1 MKQKERS
8 TMSWLAEFAGE
19 KKSLYLASVILAII
33 GVACSI
39 VPYII
44 MGDMVAKLVG
54 GNRDGQFYL
63 RDGIIMAV
71 FWIGRVTFHG
81 ISTSCSHKATFH
93 VLATIRKRL
102 CDKLAKVPLGRVKDT
117 PSGSLKNIMVERVD
131 SIETTLAHVL
141 PEFTANLMAPLAVL
155 IYLLIIDWRMGLV
168 SLVTL
173 VLGLFAYMGMMLGY
187 EESYQNTVNKTK
199 ILNDTAVEYI
209 NGIEVIKAFGKAQ
222 KSYEKFE
229 VAAKEGADCYVE
241 WMRRCNV
248 FFCIAMVLA
257 PCTSLA
263 VVPVGGM
270 FYMNGSLTFAELVM
284 CLILSLGLFSPIIT
298 AMSYGDAIARVGTI
312 VGEVVG
318 ILSWEEMERPAN
330 AQEVVKDY
338 SVTLNNVKFGY
349 KEKQVLHGVNLQIKE
364 GTVNALV
371 GPSGSGKSTIAKL
384 IASLWD
390 IKEGSIEI
398 GGVDI
403 RNLPLEEY
411 NRKVAYVSQ
420 DNYLFDD
427 TIREN
432 IRMGN
437 LNATDAQVEEV
448 AKKSG
453 CHDFIMGLEH
463 GYDTVVGSA
472 GGHLSGGE
480 RQRISIARAMLK
492 DAPIVILDE
501 ATAYTDP
508 ENEAVIQ
515 SSVAK
520 LVQGKTLIVIAHR
533 LSTIADADRIFVV
546 EDGRIAEEGTHEQL
560 LENGKL
566 YSKMWKSHIGVK
578 DMGGEAYALPAHGLF
593 QSEQPWADNKR
604 HNKYHGATCR
614 RCHKS
619 RDADKPGNAD
629 NTCYYCYGSL
639 L

>member
-1 MKQKERS
+1 MKKKERR
-8 TMSWLAEFAGE
+8 TVSWLAEFAEE
-19 KKSLYLASVILAII
+19 KRNLYVASVVVAII

-44 MGDMVAKLVG
+44 LGDIVAMLIG
-54 GNRDGQFYL
+54 GNREWQIYVKDGML
-63 RDGIIMAV
+63 MAA
-71 FWIGRVTFHG
+71 FWVGRVIFHG

-102 CDKLAKVPLGRVKDT
+102 CDKLARVPLGCVKDT

-141 PEFTANLMAPLAVL
+141 PEFTANLLAPLSVF
-155 IYLLIIDWRMGLV
+155 IYLLIIDWRMALV
-168 SLVTL
+168 SLITL
-173 VLGLFAYMGMMLGY
+173 AVGMLAFMGEMIGY
-187 EESYQNTVNKTK
+187 EESYQNTINKTK

-222 KSYEKFE
+222 KSYERFE
-229 VAAKEGADCYVE
+229 VAAKEGAECYVG

-257 PCTSLA
+257 PCTTLAVLPIGGIFLMHGSLA
-263 VVPVGGM
+263 
-270 FYMNGSLTFAELVM
+270 FADLVM
-284 CLILSLGLFSPIIT
+284 CLILPLGLVSPIIT
-298 AMSYGDAIARVGTI
+298 MMSYMDDMAKVGTI
-312 VGEVVG
+312 IGEVVG
-318 ILSWEEMERPAN
+318 ILSWEDLERPV
-330 AQEVVKDY
+330 QDKKQVKDY
-338 SVTLNNVKFGY
+338 SISLSGVTFGY
-349 KEKQVLHGVNLQIKE
+349 HEKEVLHGIDMNMQE

-390 IKEGSIEI
+390 VTSGSIKI

-403 RNLPLEEY
+403 KDLSLEEY

-437 LNATDAQVEEV
+437 LHATDAEVEEV

-453 CHDFIMGLEH
+453 CHEFIMGLEN
-463 GYDTVVGSA
+463 GYDTIVGGA

-515 SSVAK
+515 SSVAR

-533 LSTIADADRIFVV
+533 LSTIADADKIFVIK
-546 EDGRIAEEGTHEQL
+546 DGRVAEEGTHQQL
-560 LENGKL
+560 LEKGKI
-566 YSKMWKSHIGVK
+566 YPQMWQSHIGVK
-578 DMGGEAYALPAHGLF
+578 KEENELQEKAGVKYA
-593 QSEQPWADNKR
+593 
-604 HNKYHGATCR
+604 
-614 RCHKS
+614 
-619 RDADKPGNAD
+619 
-629 NTCYYCYGSL
+629 
-639 L
+639 

>member
-284 CLILSLGLFSPIIT
+284 CLILSLGLVSPIIT

-614 RCHKS
+614 HCHKS
-619 RDADKPGNAD
+619 RDADNPGNAD
-629 NTCYYCYGSL
+629 NTCYSCYGSL

>member
-19 KKSLYLASVILAII
+19 KKSLYFASVIFAII
-33 GVACSI
+33 GVVCSV

-44 MGDMVAKLVG
+44 MGDMVAKLIG
-54 GNRDGQFYL
+54 GNRDWPLYL
-63 RDGIIMAV
+63 RDGSIMAV
-71 FWIGRVTFHG
+71 FWVGRVTFHG

-93 VLATIRKRL
+93 VLATIRKTL

-141 PEFTANLMAPLAVL
+141 PEFTANLLAPVAVF
-155 IYLLIIDWRMGLV
+155 IYLLIIDWRMALV
-168 SLVTL
+168 SLITL
-173 VLGLFAYMGMMLGY
+173 VAGLIAFMGEMIGY

-209 NGIEVIKAFGKAQ
+209 NGIEVIKAFGRAQ

-229 VAAKEGADCYVE
+229 VAAKEGAECYVE

-248 FFCIAMVLA
+248 FFCIAMVLM

-263 VVPVGGM
+263 VVPIGGY
-270 FYMNGSLTFAELVM
+270 FYMNGSLAFADLVM
-284 CLILSLGLFSPIIT
+284 CLILSLGLVSPIIT
-298 AMSYGDAIARVGTI
+298 VMSYMDDLARVGTI
-312 VGEVVG
+312 VGEVAG
-318 ILSWEEMERPAN
+318 ILSWEELERP
-330 AQEVVKDY
+330 VKDKEKIRDY
-338 SVTLNNVKFGY
+338 SISLTGVTFGY
-349 KEKQVLHGVNLQIKE
+349 HEKEVLHGVDLEMKE

-390 IKEGSIEI
+390 VKGGSIKI

-403 RNLPLEEY
+403 RNLSLEEY

-437 LNATDAQVEEV
+437 LNATDAEVEEG

-453 CHDFIMGLEH
+453 CHEFILGLEH

-515 SSVAK
+515 SSVAR

-546 EDGRIAEEGTHEQL
+546 DDGRIVEEGTHQQL
-560 LENGKL
+560 LENGKG
-566 YSKMWKSHIGVK
+566 YPAMWESHIGVK
-578 DMGGEAYALPAHGLF
+578 DVGGTIYA
-593 QSEQPWADNKR
+593 
-604 HNKYHGATCR
+604 
-614 RCHKS
+614 
-619 RDADKPGNAD
+619 
-629 NTCYYCYGSL
+629 
-639 L
+639 

>member
-8 TMSWLAEFAGE
+8 AVSWLAEFAGE
-19 KKSLYLASVILAII
+19 KKSLYVASVVVAIL
-33 GVACSI
+33 GVVCSI

-44 MGDMVAKLVG
+44 IGDMVAKLIA
-54 GNRDGQFYL
+54 GNREWQFYL
-63 RDGIIMAV
+63 KEGIIMAV

-102 CDKLAKVPLGRVKDT
+102 CEKLAKVPLGRVKDT

-131 SIETTLAHVL
+131 SMETTLAHIL
-141 PEFTANLMAPLAVL
+141 PEFTGNLLAPIAVF
-155 IYLLIIDWRMGLV
+155 IYLLVIDWRMALV
-168 SLVTL
+168 SLITL
-173 VLGLFAYMGMMLGY
+173 VIGMLAFMGEMIGY

-229 VAAKEGADCYVE
+229 VAAKEGAECYVE

-248 FFCIAMVLA
+248 FFCIAMVLM

-263 VVPVGGM
+263 VVPIGGY
-270 FYMNGSLTFAELVM
+270 FFMNGSLAFAELVM
-284 CLILSLGLFSPIIT
+284 CLILSLGLVSPLIT
-298 AMSYGDAIARVGTI
+298 VMSYMDDMARIGTI
-312 VGEVVG
+312 VGEVSG
-318 ILSWEEMERPAN
+318 ILLWEELERPA
-330 AQEVVKDY
+330 KDRKKMKGY
-338 SVTLNNVKFGY
+338 SISLSNVTFGY
-349 KEKQVLHGVNLQIKE
+349 HEKEVLHGVNMQMEE

-390 IKEGSIEI
+390 TDSGSIKI

-403 RNLPLEEY
+403 KNMSLEEY

-437 LNATDAQVEEV
+437 LNATDEEVEEV

-463 GYDTVVGSA
+463 GYDTIVGGA

-492 DAPIVILDE
+492 DAPIIILDE

-533 LSTIADADRIFVV
+533 LSTIADADKIFVIS
-546 EDGRIAEEGTHEQL
+546 DGRVAEEGTHQQL
-560 LENGKL
+560 LKRGKI
-566 YSKMWKSHIGVK
+566 YPKMWESHMGVK
-578 DMGGEAYALPAHGLF
+578 STEADPQEKVGAMYA
-593 QSEQPWADNKR
+593 
-604 HNKYHGATCR
+604 
-614 RCHKS
+614 
-619 RDADKPGNAD
+619 
-629 NTCYYCYGSL
+629 
-639 L
+639 